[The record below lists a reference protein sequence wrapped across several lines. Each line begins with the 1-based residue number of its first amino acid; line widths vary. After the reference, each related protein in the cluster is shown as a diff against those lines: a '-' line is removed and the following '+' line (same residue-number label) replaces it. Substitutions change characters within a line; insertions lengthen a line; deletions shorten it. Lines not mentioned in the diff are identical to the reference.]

1 MRYIVW
7 SQNTLLLFLTPG
19 CVATSTLLRFANQC
33 RDILIPG
40 DAEQGG
46 TAQDTKEKVTLASES
61 VPALWLTKYMN
72 LKSHLTPGLSLPDPH
87 QPCYIGR
94 CHLIIRKTSFQHREA
109 GMVSWYRGHRSRPP
123 GVQIPTPPGS
133 PWLSRFWVISASP
146 SPKHVKKWRS
156 TCWVSV
162 LNRYQWLK
170 NPWMHSR
177 LRTMGNKNKYV
188 ILVAI
193 KVPFL

>member
-7 SQNTLLLFLTPG
+7 SQNTLLPFLTPG
-19 CVATSTLLRFANQC
+19 CMATSTLLRFANQC
-33 RDILIPG
+33 RDILTPG

-87 QPCYIGR
+87 HPCYIGR
-94 CHLIIRKTSFQHREA
+94 WHLIIRKMSFQHRAA

-133 PWLSRFWVISASP
+133 LWLSRCLGYQCKHE
-146 SPKHVKKWRS
+146 PK
-156 TCWVSV
+156 TC
-162 LNRYQWLK
+162 
-170 NPWMHSR
+170 
-177 LRTMGNKNKYV
+177 
-188 ILVAI
+188 
-193 KVPFL
+193 